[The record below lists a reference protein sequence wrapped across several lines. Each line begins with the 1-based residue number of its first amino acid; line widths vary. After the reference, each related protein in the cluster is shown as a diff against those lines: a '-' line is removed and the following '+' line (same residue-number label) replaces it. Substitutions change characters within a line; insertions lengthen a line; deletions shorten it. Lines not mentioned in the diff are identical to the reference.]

1 MLVARYASGIV
12 GCAEVMAPMVRWRCQ
27 RQGSIASLERGIS
40 YLGVASNDYFCV
52 IPKSADGIFERGG
65 FLRNPHSLPRASCA
79 KPFTHVLAQASLD
92 EEGERR
98 ISA

>member
-1 MLVARYASGIV
+1 MLVARCASGIV

-52 IPKSADGIFERGG
+52 IPTVCR
-65 FLRNPHSLPRASCA
+65 RASCA
-79 KPFTHVLAQASLD
+79 NPFTHVLAQASLD